1 MQALKMSR
9 ESRKLFQELDKLA
22 NADGVQGFIT
32 SGHVFISDRLVIEF
46 YTAPMINLIKSK
58 LKTISKSKRE
68 WKHYTIEYWEPMLRN
83 MLSKQDHAK
92 RSVPNMIFDLELDS
106 FTYIIGSYLIADYSL
121 DDALL
126 INHMIGM
133 HTLNEIVNACQI
145 GKSNKVYEP
154 RYISAVLAKE
164 EAKKQLGIQ
173 TIEKLTAKTQKSN
186 IILDREVHE
195 HTVMDIALAEYNFQ
209 KAFENAEVERMFK
222 EWLNNDKTN
231 N

>member
-22 NADGVQGFIT
+22 NADGAQGFIT
-32 SGHVFISDRLVIEF
+32 PGHVFISDRLVIEF

-173 TIEKLTAKTQKSN
+173 TIEKLTAKTEKSN
-186 IILDREVHE
+186 TILDRQVHE
-195 HTVMDIALAEYNFQ
+195 HTVMDIALAEYNFH
-209 KAFENAEVERMFK
+209 KALENAEVERMFK
-222 EWLNNDKTN
+222 ELLNNDKTN